1 MTAYRLLLNW
11 SQLFVPAGTASIIIA
26 AAPLV
31 PPIAVLIAWV
41 WLGERT
47 ILPELLGG
55 LIVIA
60 VVVVISQGPRL
71 LALRTAGVTQI
82 RT

>member
-1 MTAYRLLLNW
+1 M
-11 SQLFVPAGTASIIIA
+11 
-26 AAPLV
+26 
-31 PPIAVLIAWV
+31 LIAWV
-41 WLGERT
+41 WLGELP

-60 VVVVISQGPRL
+60 SVVVISQGPRL
-71 LALRTAGVTQI
+71 LARRTAGVTQI